1 MNGFR
6 RTAQSDPFNIEVPD
20 NHFTSAV
27 SEYAGWGYFDFR
39 RRGEGFAEG
48 FQSMPANW
56 AISSPR
62 KRCVFQLLAEIT
74 GADVGSAR

>member
-48 FQSMPANW
+48 FQSMPANG
-56 AISSPR
+56 AISSARTSGRPGR
-62 KRCVFQLLAEIT
+62 VCGQ
-74 GADVGSAR
+74 GARSTRTSR